1 MNYDEPFGCSVTTTL
16 KVIGGRWKPIILFNL
31 LENDKCRFNALKRMI
46 NGITQRMLTMQLKEL
61 VDDGVVARQVFEV
74 VPPHVEY
81 SLTEYGKTLTP
92 LLMQMRDWG
101 AFHAQR
107 PTITEQENGA

>member
-1 MNYDEPFGCSVTTTL
+1 MNYDEPFGCSVTVTL

-31 LENDKCRFNALKRMI
+31 LENDRCRFNALKRMI

-61 VDDGVVARQVFEV
+61 VDDGIIKREVFDV

-81 SLTEYGKTLTP
+81 SLTDYGKTLTP
-92 LLMQMRDWG
+92 MLMLMRDWG
-101 AFHAQR
+101 AKHAEKAKIIVKA
-107 PTITEQENGA
+107 P

>member
-31 LENDKCRFNALKRMI
+31 LENEKCRFNALKRMI

-61 VDDGVVARQVFEV
+61 VDDGVITREVFEV

-92 LLMQMRDWG
+92 LLMLMRDWG
-101 AFHAQR
+101 ASH
-107 PTITEQENGA
+107 TERAEVADKTPQ

>member
-31 LENDKCRFNALKRMI
+31 LENEKCRFNALKRMI

-61 VDDGVVARQVFEV
+61 VDDGVINREV
-74 VPPHVEY
+74 LDLVPPHVEY
-81 SLTEYGKTLTP
+81 SLTDYGKTLTP
-92 LLMQMRDWG
+92 LLMLMRDWG
-101 AFHAQR
+101 ASHAERAEIADKTPQ
-107 PTITEQENGA
+107 